1 MTKELDL
8 NNVLIIGGVALGGYA
23 LYRLFNSTEKTT
35 DAIGN
40 TAAGVGQNLTSATGA
55 VSGVLSDTEDAYAD
69 VLSVTNPLKELT
81 SGASNL
87 IKTGMEKVN
96 AILKGS
102 ATEKPSAASIAAAQ
116 EAGNRGNAAI
126 ASLIL
131 PNLAINP
138 TAQSFYTQEMANAGY
153 TEPPLSVQNTVSL
166 ANKYTSVA
174 KALST
179 SKPYPTS
186 VGVVVPKTQSI
197 AFKKG
202 YIK

>member
-23 LYRLFNSTEKTT
+23 LYRLFNSTAKTT
-35 DAIGN
+35 DAIGD
-40 TAAGVGQNLTSATGA
+40 TVAGVGQNLTSATGA
-55 VSGVLSDTEDAYAD
+55 ISGAVSDTEDAYSD
-69 VLSVTNPLKELT
+69 VLSITNPFKEIT
-81 SGASNL
+81 SGTASI

-102 ATEKPSAASIAAAQ
+102 STSKSPTYQ
-116 EAGNRGNAAI
+116 DYEAGSRGNAAI

-131 PNLAINP
+131 PNLATNP
-138 TAQSFYTQEMANAGY
+138 TAQSFYTQEMADAGY
-153 TEPPLSVQNTVSL
+153 TEPALSVQNTVSL
-166 ANKYTSVA
+166 ANKFQSVA

-179 SKPYPTS
+179 SKPYPV
-186 VGVVVPKTQSI
+186 VGTIVPKNQSI